1 LKNVNGSD
9 DDVKR
14 ASNLKRAIKKRRIFP
29 VKSKVKYGKEICL
42 MITIATDGILRFY
55 FSGAVPQ
62 ENVFNEE
69 DQVSQ
74 FHLIIVTIVVN

>member
-1 LKNVNGSD
+1 LKNVNSND

-14 ASNLKRAIKKRRIFP
+14 ASNLKRAIKKKRIFP

-42 MITIATDGILRFY
+42 MIAIATDGILRFY

-69 DQVSQ
+69 DQVS
-74 FHLIIVTIVVN
+74 FHLMIVTIVVN